1 MALRGPCRRRYSQA
15 LFARK
20 DVCMPLDTRQRK
32 FSPHVVWLVVL
43 LIALQVRDVAKAVGL
58 PIPKIPVPYG
68 GGIADNLLSVVVVL
82 VAAALLRPGTPGE
95 IAARLGLRWNGLRG
109 PALTLLATLP
119 CWLGL
124 WTQST
129 SVGTGDLLG
138 LLWLAL
144 LFPLAE
150 EIVFRG
156 FGFVFACR
164 ALAWRPAIA
173 ALVQAVVFG
182 GVHWL
187 GAGGGGGD
195 ALLIFAIT
203 GIGALLFA
211 IVDAQDGYTIWS
223 GWVLHVSLNAAW
235 TVSAVS
241 DSAASGWLGMAL
253 RLSAVFLAMGL
264 LRLFV
269 TPSRS
274 LRADVAS

>member
-1 MALRGPCRRRYSQA
+1 MELRRRCCRYSQRS
-15 LFARK
+15 FARK
-20 DVCMPLDTRQRK
+20 DVCMPLDTSLRRLT
-32 FSPHVVWLVVL
+32 PHVVWLLVL
-43 LIALQVRDVAKAVGL
+43 LVALQVRDVAKALGF

-68 GGIADNLLSVVVVL
+68 GGILDNLLSVVVVL
-82 VAAALLRPGTPGE
+82 VAAALLRPGMPGE
-95 IAARLGLRWNGLRG
+95 LAARLGLRWNGLRG

-124 WTQST
+124 WTQSS
-129 SVGTGDLLG
+129 SVGTDDLLG

-187 GAGGGGGD
+187 GAGGGGGE

-235 TVSAVS
+235 TVFAVS
-241 DSAASGWLGMAL
+241 DSAASGWLGIAL
-253 RLSAVFLAMGL
+253 RLSAVSLAMGL

-269 TPSRS
+269 RPRRS
-274 LRADVAS
+274 PHADVVG

>member
-1 MALRGPCRRRYSQA
+1 
-15 LFARK
+15 
-20 DVCMPLDTRQRK
+20 MPLDTRQRK

-82 VAAALLRPGTPGE
+82 VASALLCPGTPGE
-95 IAARLGLRWNGLRG
+95 IAARLGLRWSGLRG

-182 GVHWL
+182 GVHWF

-195 ALLIFAIT
+195 ALFDLRHHRHRRAAVCHCGRAGRLHDLERLGAACLAQCGLDGLCGVRFGRQWLARH
-203 GIGALLFA
+203 GIAAVCRIPG
-211 IVDAQDGYTIWS
+211 DGIAAA
-223 GWVLHVSLNAAW
+223 VCNAA
-235 TVSAVS
+235 SL
-241 DSAASGWLGMAL
+241 AAC
-253 RLSAVFLAMGL
+253 RRCKLA
-264 LRLFV
+264 R
-269 TPSRS
+269 SS
-274 LRADVAS
+274 LRHSGVRR

>member
-1 MALRGPCRRRYSQA
+1 M
-15 LFARK
+15 FARK
-20 DVCMPLDTRQRK
+20 DVCMPLDTPPRRVGR
-32 FSPHVVWLVVL
+32 HAVWLVVL
-43 LIALQVRDVAKAVGL
+43 LVALQVRDVAKALGF

-82 VAAALLRPGTPGE
+82 VAAALLRPGMPGE
-95 IAARLGLRWNGLRG
+95 LAARLGLRWNGIRG

-124 WTQST
+124 WTQSS
-129 SVGTGDLLG
+129 SVGTDDLLG

-173 ALVQAVVFG
+173 ALVQALVFG

-187 GAGGGGGD
+187 GAGGGGGE

-203 GIGALLFA
+203 GVGALLFA

-235 TVSAVS
+235 TVFAVS
-241 DSAASGWLGMAL
+241 DSAASGWLGIAL

-264 LRLFV
+264 LRLFAR
-269 TPSRS
+269 PPRP
-274 LRADVAS
+274 LRAAGVG

>member
-1 MALRGPCRRRYSQA
+1 MALRGPRRRYSQA

-20 DVCMPLDTRQRK
+20 DVCMPLDTRLRK

-235 TVSAVS
+235 TVFAVS

-253 RLSAVFLAMGL
+253 RLSAVSLEMGL

-269 TPSRS
+269 TPPRS